1 MTPQTT
7 ELSKIDRLEWLNS
20 DDIRPYVFVRQE
32 NRIHG
37 PGRRFEL
44 DWFPRKPIYK
54 NPLHMSEVD
63 FADQIL
69 RFEEKAFSE
78 SNMAMPR
85 WVFYDC
91 AVVPGFVA
99 GFAIKKSK
107 APKEI
112 LDLLQPKEDS
122 DWVPISLFIIIPTMG
137 KREWVAH
144 NLCSI
149 NSLIPRDKGFYG
161 LGFLTKAF
169 GLWYAN
175 VEVCCGMTQWTSP
188 AVKLHTHY
196 GIFEVLTAYTPV
208 HSYAQTLTYRVNV
221 DTSEWRRFFTREEA
235 KDFDKHFEPAGIT
248 VNPTDE
254 QSLISLQKRIET
266 ENRRFFL
273 NSTEIRRQSLKDP
286 LKIYVQKKEPS
297 Q

>member
-1 MTPQTT
+1 MNISS
-7 ELSKIDRLEWLNS
+7 ELSKIPALDWLHGDS
-20 DDIRPYVFVRQE
+20 IRPYVFVRQE

-44 DWFPRKPIYK
+44 DWFPMKPIYK
-54 NPLHMSEVD
+54 NPLHMKELD

-112 LDLLQPKEDS
+112 LDILQPKPES
-122 DWVPISLFIIIPTMG
+122 EWVPISLFIIIPTMG

-149 NSLIPRDKGFYG
+149 NSLLPRGSGFYG

-175 VEVCCGMTQWTSP
+175 VEICCGMTQWTSP
-188 AVKLHTHY
+188 AVRLHTHY
-196 GIFEVLTAYTPV
+196 GAFEILTAYTPV
-208 HSYAQTLTYRVNV
+208 HSYAKTLTYRANV
-221 DTSEWRRFFTREEA
+221 DALEWRRFFTKEDDPNFDSLFEEA
-235 KDFDKHFEPAGIT
+235 GFQVEPD
-248 VNPTDE
+248 NE
-254 QSLISLQKRIET
+254 ESLIALQTRIESQ
-266 ENRRFFL
+266 NQRFFL
-273 NSTEIRRQSLKDP
+273 NSAEIRRQSLKDP
-286 LKIYVQKKEPS
+286 LKIYVKR
-297 Q
+297 

>member
-1 MTPQTT
+1 MTQI
-7 ELSKIDRLEWLNS
+7 ESLNWLDGNS
-20 DDIRPYVFVRQE
+20 IRPYVYVRQE

-44 DWFPRKPIYK
+44 DWFPMKPLYK
-54 NPLHMSEVD
+54 NPLHMDEVD

-99 GFAIKKSK
+99 GFAIHRSK

-112 LDLLQPKEDS
+112 LDLLEPKPES
-122 DWVPISLFIIIPTMG
+122 EWVPISLFIIIPTMG

-144 NLCSI
+144 NLCSV
-149 NSLIPRDKGFYG
+149 NALLPRGKGFYG

-188 AVKLHTHY
+188 AVRLHTHY
-196 GIFEVLTAYTPV
+196 GPFEILTAYTPV
-208 HSYAQTLTYRVNV
+208 HSYAQTLTYRANV
-221 DTSEWRRFFTREEA
+221 DTSEWRRFFTKE
-235 KDFDKHFEPAGIT
+235 DDPHFSDQFEDTGILVEPD
-248 VNPTDE
+248 NKE
-254 QSLISLQKRIET
+254 SLIRLQRRIEQ
-266 ENRRFFL
+266 ENQRFFL
-273 NSTEIRRQSLKDP
+273 NSAEIRRQSLKDP
-286 LKIYVQKKEPS
+286 LKIYVKRKGVPS
-297 Q
+297 